1 VVSHVSVEILDQES
15 ETPLQ
20 FLGLAADLKSIPL
33 WPRFPSSFKQ
43 RLVSAN
49 DALMSTDRGLLVPWM
64 KDCHLFV
71 DQQFSTTPRNRGC
84 LTKLGVK
91 KLSVKELFTK
101 HVLPLPAAIS
111 DSNWEHFI
119 NLIAGISDA
128 GLLTLHSSPAM
139 PETKIAVDGKRTVTE
154 VSSLYDHDNEIF
166 AAAFRLQAETRFL
179 HKSVQSYR
187 SFWLT
192 AGLCHQMDAKYYI
205 QCLQVLSLR
214 LSANNIMD
222 TTLEEDSQTVLSLLT
237 SNPVSRMSGWGN
249 QQWLAISQEKVFQ
262 SRTVVENEPQY
273 RQNFMASMAAT
284 KQLLCLS
291 EVISPSHVAVCW
303 SQTSFALHQPT
314 IEVLR
319 NILNRGQPKVK
330 MVWGHLL
337 HMKEIA
343 QHLKQD
349 QVDDFLA
356 DLQKT
361 YQYLEVNLEVS
372 KRNFRFRD
380 SAIWLNLN
388 TWDPNTVLLDHL
400 NSSWHS
406 IGDLVLS
413 SSCDGRRVKAV
424 RSGLMRYEK
433 LLRTLGCQSIY
444 YPTVKRPELHIGR
457 SVSKSLRQLRNDGK
471 LLDITYS
478 TQGKQIQAHRVV
490 LAAISEKCAAQFSG
504 PWKVEDLI
512 KYDQDDNA
520 DDFLSYH
527 TLSTMINYAYED
539 DIDWKEM
546 EVSDSDDADSKAT
559 KLNLLLDLA
568 KGADYWLIPALK
580 SQVEDKIL
588 AAGKELINLENVME
602 IRKRAA
608 QARAIAVEEY
618 SVEFIDTNKE
628 VV

>member
-1 VVSHVSVEILDQES
+1 
-15 ETPLQ
+15 
-20 FLGLAADLKSIPL
+20 
-33 WPRFPSSFKQ
+33 
-43 RLVSAN
+43 
-49 DALMSTDRGLLVPWM
+49 M
-64 KDCHLFV
+64 K
-71 DQQFSTTPRNRGC
+71 G
-84 LTKLGVK
+84 
-91 KLSVKELFTK
+91 
-101 HVLPLPAAIS
+101 
-111 DSNWEHFI
+111 
-119 NLIAGISDA
+119 
-128 GLLTLHSSPAM
+128 
-139 PETKIAVDGKRTVTE
+139 
-154 VSSLYDHDNEIF
+154 
-166 AAAFRLQAETRFL
+166 
-179 HKSVQSYR
+179 
-187 SFWLT
+187 
-192 AGLCHQMDAKYYI
+192 
-205 QCLQVLSLR
+205 
-214 LSANNIMD
+214 
-222 TTLEEDSQTVLSLLT
+222 
-237 SNPVSRMSGWGN
+237 
-249 QQWLAISQEKVFQ
+249 
-262 SRTVVENEPQY
+262 
-273 RQNFMASMAAT
+273 
-284 KQLLCLS
+284 
-291 EVISPSHVAVCW
+291 
-303 SQTSFALHQPT
+303 
-314 IEVLR
+314 
-319 NILNRGQPKVK
+319 
-330 MVWGHLL
+330 
-337 HMKEIA
+337 IA

-388 TWDPNTVLLDHL
+388 TWAPNTVLLDHL

-413 SSCDGRRVKAV
+413 SSCDGRLVKAV

-433 LLRTLGCQSIY
+433 LLRTLGCKSIY
-444 YPTVKRPELHIGR
+444 YPTVTRPELHIGR

-520 DDFLSYH
+520 EDFLSYH

-618 SVEFIDTNKE
+618 SAKFIDTNKE